1 MVLDCV
7 LVLAPGLED
16 LLVEVLYSS
25 DIKVQALNV
34 LPIVYLDQEA
44 IVVGRTEEAVV
55 FISCA
60 GKVSQALKRTL
71 VSCNR
76 SPFLPILVVDDE
88 LVESSVSHHLQ
99 QDQPTLP
106 PENVLGVLV
115 HSEVLGNLVE
125 QCRNDTNVSHVPVGE
140 DDLENL
146 GGLVLLVLVGLPE
159 GSQLHRY

>member
-25 DIKVQALNV
+25 NIKVQALNV

-76 SPFLPILVVDDE
+76 SPSYLSLW
-88 LVESSVSHHLQ
+88 
-99 QDQPTLP
+99 
-106 PENVLGVLV
+106 
-115 HSEVLGNLVE
+115 
-125 QCRNDTNVSHVPVGE
+125 
-140 DDLENL
+140 
-146 GGLVLLVLVGLPE
+146 
-159 GSQLHRY
+159 